1 MQSNSSINLIV
12 GMINKSQNSRQ
23 LKENDE
29 DEDEDDHVDWPA
41 GLPLRYTFQELKN
54 ATNNFSVKLG
64 SGVFVSVYEGVL
76 AESSKIAVKRLDGAG
91 QGKREF
97 RAEVETLGK
106 IDHLILVRLKGF
118 CAETAYRMLVYE
130 HLPNGSLDKWI
141 FSNNMHVHL
150 LDLKTRYRI
159 VLNIARGLTYLRED
173 CREKIIHF
181 DIKPQNQNILLYQNF
196 NGKVSDFGL
205 AKLVN
210 RDQSEVITILRG
222 TPGYMAPEL
231 LNLHTTE
238 KSDISN
244 FGVMVIEIVSRKR
257 SRELSQ
263 DGLLSLLQVKARE
276 GKLIDL
282 VYPGLENEEAGVKE
296 KSIKLLKVGMWCVQ
310 DNFTRRPAMS
320 TVVKALEGLIDKFD
334 DVPSSL
340 TESTGASNQ

>member
-196 NGKVSDFGL
+196 NGKVSDF
-205 AKLVN
+205 
-210 RDQSEVITILRG
+210 
-222 TPGYMAPEL
+222 
-231 LNLHTTE
+231 
-238 KSDISN
+238 
-244 FGVMVIEIVSRKR
+244 EIVSRKR